1 MSTPRLITSK
11 GNGRT
16 RTKKNRKKREE
27 EEEEEDVEEGEEG
40 KGQVTGGGD
49 FWEILGSFY
58 HLFIISPGIG
68 AHFIPAVPRPSLPCS
83 GGSLL
88 CQRCIG
94 LAKVLLV
101 SLVLFQTSGI

>member
-11 GNGRT
+11 GNGRK

-27 EEEEEDVEEGEEG
+27 EEEEEEEVEEKEEG

-49 FWEILGSFY
+49 FREILGSFY

-68 AHFIPAVPRPSLPCS
+68 AHFIPAVPRPSLPCP

-88 CQRCIG
+88 CHS
-94 LAKVLLV
+94 AA
-101 SLVLFQTSGI
+101 